1 MAQLAVPWS
10 RDTMLRA
17 LRRGDPMAE
26 PPPPAQVIGIDDF
39 AWRRGHSYGSIGVDL
54 ERCQVI
60 DLLPDGSARR

>member
-1 MAQLAVPWS
+1 
-10 RDTMLRA
+10 MLRA